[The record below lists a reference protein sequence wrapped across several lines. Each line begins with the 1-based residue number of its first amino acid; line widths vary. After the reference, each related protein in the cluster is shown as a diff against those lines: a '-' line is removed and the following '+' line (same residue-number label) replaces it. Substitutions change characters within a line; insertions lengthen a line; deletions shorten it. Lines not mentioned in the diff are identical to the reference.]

1 MRRTPFT
8 SFEGLV
14 ARVTLLGALMLLLAV
29 PGARGQSAL
38 TSLSWDPSF
47 PAGQTKDFIDKASWR
62 SFGMDVKGFLTPR
75 FTMGASFDWRLLN
88 EVTDKIIEIEDGHA
102 SGAQTR
108 RVYAIP
114 LLLTSHYYFGSFKD
128 YPNFIPYVGGGA
140 GAYWIE
146 EKLEIGVYTLQEKAW
161 NFGLCVEIGTLFQFS
176 YGYALVRLKY
186 NYAFESEDVDPVSWW
201 SVGIGLLDTH

>member
-1 MRRTPFT
+1 MRRTPFI
-8 SFEGLV
+8 SFGRLGKGV
-14 ARVTLLGALMLLLAV
+14 PLLGALLLLLLV
-29 PGARGQSAL
+29 TGARGQSAL

-128 YPNFIPYVGGGA
+128 YPNYIPYVGGGA

-146 EKLEIGVYTLQEKAW
+146 EKLEIGVYTVQEKAW

-176 YGYALVRLKY
+176 YGYALVRFKY

>member
-1 MRRTPFT
+1 MKRGPFMHFGKPGT
-8 SFEGLV
+8 RALF
-14 ARVTLLGALMLLLAV
+14 LGALVLLLAAN
-29 PGARGQSAL
+29 GARGQSAL

-47 PAGQTKDFIDKASWR
+47 PAGQTKDFIGKATWR
-62 SFGMDVKGFLTPR
+62 SFGMDVKGFLTPQ

-102 SGAQTR
+102 SGSQTR
-108 RVYAIP
+108 RIYAIP
-114 LLLTSHYYFGSFKD
+114 LLLTSHYYLRSFKN
-128 YPNFIPYVGGGA
+128 YPRYIPYVGAGA

-161 NFGLCVEIGTLFQFS
+161 NFGLCVELGTLFQFS
-176 YGYALVRLKY
+176 YGYALLRLKY
-186 NYAFESEDVDPVSWW
+186 NYAFESDDVAPVSWW